1 VVPAWTGAPPAAD
14 SSSDRFAGTVR
25 WNPNVRGFNTDRKRS
40 EALDKYLAVVD
51 TLFYKDTDRHV
62 GQEQALFFLH
72 QCDYDIPLANRL
84 LKPWAPPGTHD
95 KHKHTHAVG
104 NDGSVALSSTH

>member
-1 VVPAWTGAPPAAD
+1 M
-14 SSSDRFAGTVR
+14 
-25 WNPNVRGFNTDRKRS
+25 RGFNTDRKRS

-95 KHKHTHAVG
+95 KHRHTCSWQRWISRFVVHALT
-104 NDGSVALSSTH
+104 GSVYCRSSVCVCS